1 MTEKN
6 GKIFK
11 YISIGAAAILVTIG
25 IAWGTLRTDL
35 SHTKDRVEEVRTEN
49 IDKNAL
55 QDMQIQFNKEQSIR
69 SEEAFK
75 ALDKTVGKGFDR
87 LEKKL

>member
-11 YISIGAAAILVTIG
+11 YISIGAAAILITIG

-35 SHTKDRVEEVRTEN
+35 SHTKDRVEEVRTESMKRD
-49 IDKNAL
+49 IL
-55 QDMQIQFNKEQSIR
+55 QDMQIDVVKEQAIR
-69 SEEAFK
+69 SEEALK
-75 ALDKTVGKGFDR
+75 ALDETVSDGFER
-87 LEKKL
+87 IEEA